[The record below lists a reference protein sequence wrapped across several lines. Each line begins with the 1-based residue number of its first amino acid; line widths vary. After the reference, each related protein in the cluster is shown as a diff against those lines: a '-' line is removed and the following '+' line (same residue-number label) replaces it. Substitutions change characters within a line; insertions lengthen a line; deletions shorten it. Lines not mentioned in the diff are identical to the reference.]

1 MDSDEALARR
11 AAAGDRAAFAALLER
26 HYDRIYRIA
35 ARILGNRHD
44 AEDAAQEIC
53 AGLARRLASWRGEN
67 ARGEPAPF
75 AAWLCRVAVNGAR
88 DALRRGAAR
97 ARNEREFSELRALE
111 ACGGGAAE
119 ERAWLARALDA
130 LPEPRRAVALLA
142 VGEGLTHAETAA
154 ALGMAEGTVSWH
166 LSEIRA
172 HLRALAKAEEEAG
185 KETAR

>member
-35 ARILGNRHD
+35 ARILGNPHD
-44 AEDAAQEIC
+44 AEDAAQEVCI
-53 AGLARRLASWRGEN
+53 GLARSIASWRGEN
-67 ARGEPAPF
+67 ARGEAAPF
-75 AAWLCRVAVNGAR
+75 AAWLCRVAANAARGAR
-88 DALRRGAAR
+88 RRGAAR

-119 ERAWLARALDA
+119 ERAWLARALGA
-130 LPEPRRAVALLA
+130 LPEPRRAVALLV
-142 VGEGLTHAETAA
+142 VGEGFAHAEAAA

-172 HLRALAKAEEEAG
+172 HLRALAEADG
-185 KETAR
+185 EADTEAAR